1 MSYLVN
7 WRFGGLRG
15 ASSSSSLSVK
25 SMTAGRFKFDFG
37 PAEEEGSRDEVIGV
51 RMAEVGELNDRGGL

>member
-1 MSYLVN
+1 
-7 WRFGGLRG
+7 
-15 ASSSSSLSVK
+15 
-25 SMTAGRFKFDFG
+25 MTAGRFKFDFG